1 LGLVTERVFVAV
13 SSALGKVFAFEE
25 LLTLGLV
32 VLR

>member
-13 SSALGKVFAFEE
+13 SSALGEIFALKE